1 MDHIDVSKYDPAD
14 EPTGDR
20 LHRIVRTAIG
30 AFPVAPG
37 TALEVWNL
45 FFEDPFQK
53 RRTKWLTDLSAALNT
68 LSDDVEA
75 IKSDRDRLEVVLSA
89 ILQSTDIAI
98 KTGDPAVHEQLI
110 SIVLSTIN
118 DHTPSEELLSLYLAT
133 VRQLT
138 SSHFALL
145 RLISSRQRYEKG
157 TELQTQERIFFGEI
171 DECVGISPN
180 VPKNRLLKDLESL
193 SLIYSPEGSPWS
205 SGSTNYCT
213 MALTPF
219 GTGFIDYISNPA
231 GAADQ
236 GAAP

>member
-1 MDHIDVSKYDPAD
+1 MDPIDVTKYDPTD

-20 LHRIVRTAIG
+20 VHRLVRAAIG
-30 AFPVAPG
+30 AIPVAAG

-45 FFEDPFQK
+45 FVEDPFQK
-53 RRTKWLTDLSAALNT
+53 RRTKWLSDLSAALNT
-68 LSDDVEA
+68 LHNDVEA
-75 IKSDRDRLEVVLSA
+75 IKSDNDRLEVILSA
-89 ILQSTDIAI
+89 ILQSTDIAL
-98 KTGDPAVHEQLI
+98 KTGDPATHERLI

-118 DHTPSEELLSLYLAT
+118 DQTPSEELLSLYLT
-133 VRQLT
+133 TIRQLT

-157 TELQTQERIFFGEI
+157 TELKNQERMFFGEI
-171 DECVGISPN
+171 DKCVGISPN

-219 GTGFIDYISNPA
+219 GTAFIDYISTPA
-231 GAADQ
+231 NAADQ
-236 GAAP
+236 GAEP